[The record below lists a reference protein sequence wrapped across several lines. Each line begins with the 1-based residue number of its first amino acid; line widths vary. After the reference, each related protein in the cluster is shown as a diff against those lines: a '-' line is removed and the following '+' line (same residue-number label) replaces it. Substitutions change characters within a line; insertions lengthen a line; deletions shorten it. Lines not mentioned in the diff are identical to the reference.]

1 MKHRRIPSSLI
12 LAELLRL
19 ERWEGG
25 DSVEAAR
32 IFGLLHGFETMIS
45 QEVESFG
52 ISAEAQAKVES
63 LLQEVENDETPSDA
77 MSVKQRLLGDGVDE
91 ADAAKIVELSRMQ
104 GLFPDAVDK
113 LISEPGSLFHHL
125 KRTTPPEKNWFG
137 ATHFMELVDC
147 TAGAR
152 NKLHGVFA
160 PAVPRVGEIVVPEG
174 GSKMVVIG
182 VEHHMAPQGIQEGI
196 PTHHLIP
203 YVLLKAVDEVETAAE
218 AEAELP
224 FEKDLALPAATSLIT
239 DLEEESLNYEPRIE

>member
-1 MKHRRIPSSLI
+1 MKHRRIPSSLL

-25 DSVEAAR
+25 DSIEAAR
-32 IFGLLHGFETMIS
+32 IFGLMHGVESVIS

-52 ISAEAQAKVES
+52 ISEETQSKVED
-63 LLQEVENDETPSDA
+63 LLQKIENDETAFDA
-77 MSVKQRLLGDGVDE
+77 MSVKQRLLGDGVDVK
-91 ADAAKIVELSRMQ
+91 DAGKIVELCRMQ
-104 GLFPDAVDK
+104 GRFPDAVDK
-113 LISEPGSLFHHL
+113 LVTEPESLFHHL

-174 GSKMVVIG
+174 GSKMIVIG
-182 VEHHMAPQGIQEGI
+182 VEHHMAPQGIEEGI
-196 PTHHLIP
+196 RHTISSPTCC
-203 YVLLKAVDEVETAAE
+203 
-218 AEAELP
+218 
-224 FEKDLALPAATSLIT
+224 
-239 DLEEESLNYEPRIE
+239 